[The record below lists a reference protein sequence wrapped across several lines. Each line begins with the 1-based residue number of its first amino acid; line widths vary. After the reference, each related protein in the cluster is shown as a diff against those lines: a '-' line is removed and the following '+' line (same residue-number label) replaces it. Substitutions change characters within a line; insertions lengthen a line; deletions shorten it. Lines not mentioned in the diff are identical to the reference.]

1 MRHKEGLHISLIEE
15 GMLDSAGILKN
26 NGAPNPEAYG
36 LTDNAVKLFL
46 LIAGAGE
53 GGLAQSKVPK
63 EFRENLSEHL
73 LPLEM
78 QSLVAWERDNRGRL
92 AYLVLTWKG
101 EEAIAAQRSPAV
113 KQTSWASRRKA
124 SVSSPKTDTLPF

>member
-1 MRHKEGLHISLIEE
+1 MRHKEGIHISPIEE

-26 NGAPNPEAYG
+26 NGNCTTTAYG
-36 LTDNAVKLFL
+36 LSDESVQLFL

-53 GGLAQSKVPK
+53 GGLPQNKVPK
-63 EFRENLSEHL
+63 QLQAKLTEHL
-73 LPLEM
+73 LPLEI

-101 EEAIAAQRSPAV
+101 EEAIVAQRSPAPNP
-113 KQTSWASRRKA
+113 TSWAARRKA
-124 SVSSPKTDTLPF
+124 AVGASDFDKLSY